1 LKAPETS
8 YSESEDLIDSS
19 TLIIVRRLHL
29 SKSKNSSNEITLVN
43 KLLGSKAK
51 LIHGQLVVKYIDYDT
66 VKIGLY
72 RKLHSG
78 LPDVEFSVS
87 DQDLPELLELLTEAK
102 QKIDSYWLSKI
113 DAT

>member
-1 LKAPETS
+1 M
-8 YSESEDLIDSS
+8 
-19 TLIIVRRLHL
+19 

-51 LIHGQLVVKYIDYDT
+51 SIHGQLVVKYVDYDT

-78 LPDVEFSVS
+78 LQDVEFSVS
-87 DQDLPELLELLTEAK
+87 DQDLPELLELFTEAK
-102 QKIDSYWLSKI
+102 QKIDSYPGIPDMQK
-113 DAT
+113 